1 MVVLLLTLVSLA
13 VGQLQQ
19 PFGSG
24 YAMANL
30 GAIMWPQGVSAH
42 QPWKPAAF
50 CSDTLRMG
58 VACAG
63 TDYFDAMNTMRDKS
77 LLQVIFGGWYEGERI
92 QLRGSWSYLS
102 VFELYEEQSGFL
114 SLGSWVLR
122 SIGMSVELSG
132 HVARLRGGGE
142 APRRVGELGAALW
155 VPLHLAG
162 LSVRVDRVKISSP
175 EVQGFGAP
183 PRLALGIHT
192 RPHRY
197 GAQGVLITLSQSPA
211 PKLCCTLA
219 QEYWLWPQLGLSVGI
234 QTSPLMVGMGVVVA
248 RQRGSGVVSLVHHP
262 LLGWSRGFMAEVHR

>member
-1 MVVLLLTLVSLA
+1 MLMLLLVNLVQ
-13 VGQLQQ
+13 GQLQQ

-24 YAMANL
+24 YTMANL
-30 GAIMWPQGVSAH
+30 GALMWPQGVSAH

-63 TDYFDAMNTMRDKS
+63 TDYFDAMDNLGDKS
-77 LLQVIFGGWYEGERI
+77 MLHATLGGWYEGELFA
-92 QLRGSWSYLS
+92 LRGSWSYLS
-102 VFELYEEQSGFL
+102 VLELYVEQSGFL
-114 SLGSWVLR
+114 SVGSWLLR
-122 SIGMSVELSG
+122 YCGVSVELSG
-132 HVARLRGGGE
+132 HSAQLRGGGY
-142 APRRVGELGAALW
+142 APRRVGEIGAALW

-162 LSVRVDRVKISSP
+162 LSVRVDRVKICEPSA
-175 EVQGFGAP
+175 QGFGAP
-183 PRLALGIHT
+183 PRLAFGIHT

-197 GAQGVLITLSQSPA
+197 GAQGVLITLSQPPA
-211 PKLCCTLA
+211 PRLCCTLA

-234 QTSPLMVGMGVVVA
+234 QTNPLMVGMGVVVA